1 MPIRQIIDIGVT
13 GQTFNIDLGQLCDGE
28 SVDIQFC
35 NTDGE
40 HTYDFNTCACP
51 VFSGLPARQLFAV
64 CECEIFTLTFNGSGV
79 PGFGECLILVTRSG
93 GHVVRVNLKFEEVY
107 CEPALT
113 AFELTDDNGIV
124 GIDETN
130 FNPDCDVY
138 YGSCMGARENLSLV
152 YSLTQPIIAGD
163 VLFLSQW
170 LFAQLSQWNY
180 TDFPTAGWKYRVCT
194 VDGGEP
200 TVDGTFE
207 MEWYGEQPSEENSAD
222 SPYITCIIGSGGAT
236 VEFQIKFNMPQDSQ
250 IAPSNISLN
259 NNRQLLAN
267 AVSNF
272 QELNNDAENSIYR
285 NPKYMAWTW
294 VIYRSV
300 GNVYQ
305 KTFFN
310 IKGELPYYGE
320 NSVIPTTAMTLQ
332 LNSLSL
338 QRITTLT
345 DTDYLSTTRGTTIT
359 VDFDYTSGNPSGTV
373 PDSLELYLIRTD
385 TFNNQLDYYQN
396 YEYQQAN
403 LTTLTPSAN
412 ITPTIAPVNVTG
424 NNFTAEFD
432 VTALHPELEGLVQS
446 VRYRFILVAR
456 STIDQESRSDISNV
470 IELINF
476 NDEPIVM
483 PTLEL
488 VWRTVE
494 QEYSPANRIL
504 RDSCVNLPIESV
516 LKLDVATLNA
526 QVSSKTGGK
535 ITDASGAL
543 KAVRLN
549 VYETNPLT
557 GNLLLDTMFFQP
569 ELKRVCGGQFEA
581 GVDVDFVDNT
591 IGSQMEIVFPFNIPD
606 NVYRNIGREGLF
618 QREDG
623 TYARVPVVNADLDCV
638 TQTQANMCNF
648 GSVAGQMVS
657 GVGVNEYFYLA
668 YIPQTQEIYVS
679 LNANQI
685 DIFDVNSFNYV
696 ASITTTASYGQCRL
710 LLVGSS
716 VYAISSGQPD
726 VLVYDIFTRSLVTTI
741 AVGTALS
748 AIAYNPIMNEIIVN
762 DIVTFSLYKIN
773 PVTNAIIGAPLVLPA
788 GSSMT
793 DIIYVQQTDELWVTC
808 SNTDTLEV
816 INYTTFAIVATIPL
830 PTGISSSAPLIQ
842 DGNNIFVA
850 DENNSNI
857 EVYDLITR
865 TNIFTIPVSVAG
877 GIPTLT
883 VTGGVLYVP
892 IVTDEVVLSYDTQ
905 TFALINSN
913 LVAVNASPWQV
924 LFAMGALYVSSRNP
938 VNYPETIFVFDA
950 DCSQQLP
957 PFTMRN
963 RNITMDWE
971 LEFQLFDNTE
981 IYHAYQR
988 IERPKFSE
996 FIDVDV
1002 LPEDA
1007 IDDIEIDGTPIGNSN
1022 PCATTGSVTID
1033 ADWGSSTSNRQ
1044 LFAVGVEIMPVRGGL
1059 VSEQTA
1065 LPAVANI
1072 IQPLNSPYISGVQP
1086 QFNTVG
1092 NIQFQ
1097 LDYPELPI
1105 GGDYQIHLHFIIRP

>member
-28 SVDIQFC
+28 TVDIQFC

-51 VFSGLPARQLFAV
+51 VFSGLPARQLFGV
-64 CECEIFTLTFNGSGV
+64 CECNTYTLTFNGSGV

-93 GHVVRVNLKFEEVY
+93 GHTVRVNLKFEEVY

-113 AFELTDDNGIV
+113 AFDLIDDGGIV
-124 GIDETN
+124 EIDETN
-130 FNPDCDVY
+130 FNPNCDVY

-194 VDGGEP
+194 VEE
-200 TVDGTFE
+200 TVDGTFQ

-222 SPYITCIIGSGGAT
+222 SPYITCIIGSGGTT
-236 VEFQIKFNMPQDSQ
+236 VEFQVKFNMPQDSQ

-305 KTFFN
+305 KSFFN
-310 IKGELPYYGE
+310 IKGEFPYYGE
-320 NSVIPTTAMTLQ
+320 NSVIPTTAMRFQ

-338 QRITTLT
+338 ERITTLT
-345 DTDYLSTTRGTTIT
+345 DTEYLSTTRGTTIT
-359 VDFDYTSGNPSGTV
+359 VDFDYTSGNPSGTP

-403 LTTLTPSAN
+403 LTTLTASTN
-412 ITPTIAPVNVTG
+412 ITPTVAPVNVTG

-432 VTALHPELEGLVQS
+432 VTALHPELEGLIQS

-456 STIDQESRSDISNV
+456 SLIDQESRSEISEA

-476 NDEPIVM
+476 NDEPILM

-494 QEYSPANRIL
+494 QEYSPNNRIL
-504 RDSCVNLPIESV
+504 RDSCVNLPIESA

-618 QREDG
+618 QREAG
-623 TYARVPVVNADLDCV
+623 SFTRVPVVNADLDCV

-648 GSVAGQMVS
+648 GSVAGQMQS
-657 GVGVNEYFYLA
+657 LALNATYEGVMQF
-668 YIPQTQEIYVS
+668 IPTTQEIWALDNTNCEIHIFDSNTFAFVVSVPLPAVFQPVYSEYCPANNCVYVS
-679 LNANQI
+679 NNIDQFVYCISILTRSVVATIAIGTAGDALGGLKYIPITQELIVINGTANTIERININTNTVVGTPITLGTGFSPQQVEFI
-685 DIFDVNSFNYV
+685 P
-696 ASITTTASYGQCRL
+696 SINEIWVSCSGTASVER
-710 LLVGSS
+710 V
-716 VYAISSGQPD
+716 
-726 VLVYDIFTRSLVTTI
+726 
-741 AVGTALS
+741 
-748 AIAYNPIMNEIIVN
+748 
-762 DIVTFSLYKIN
+762 
-773 PVTNAIIGAPLVLPA
+773 
-788 GSSMT
+788 
-793 DIIYVQQTDELWVTC
+793 
-808 SNTDTLEV
+808 
-816 INYTTFAIVATIPL
+816 NYTTFAHAGTIAVTSAIAIKL
-830 PTGISSSAPLIQ
+830 VGNEVWVGSSSIDVIDVNTLAIVQ
-842 DGNNIFVA
+842 SIAISYSFIFFS
-850 DENNSNI
+850 E
-857 EVYDLITR
+857 
-865 TNIFTIPVSVAG
+865 F
-877 GIPTLT
+877 
-883 VTGGVLYVP
+883 GGVVYTSNLIDSIIAYDSQSYSVVRIVFVGTNSFPNFILLANGILYVAN
-892 IVTDEVVLSYDTQ
+892 IGDDY
-905 TFALINSN
+905 IY
-913 LVAVNASPWQV
+913 
-924 LFAMGALYVSSRNP
+924 LFN
-938 VNYPETIFVFDA
+938 A

-988 IERPKFSE
+988 IERPRFSE
-996 FIDVDV
+996 IWNIDA
-1002 LPEDA
+1002 LPGDT
-1007 IDDIEIDGTPIGNSN
+1007 IDDIKIDTIPIGDAN
-1022 PCATTGSVTID
+1022 PCATSGDLVID
-1033 ADWGSSTSNRQ
+1033 ADWGGSGTSNRQ

-1065 LPAVANI
+1065 IPAVANI

-1086 QFNTVG
+1086 QFNAVG